1 DCFRS
6 RSGDPRQLHSF
17 PTRRSSDL
25 GLEPQIVADS
35 LLGLLYFLFER
46 FVIQRRMTIM
56 AMTMRLYLPPAP
68 LHFLELSPGERPIVG
83 RVHRTM
89 RQTPIGQIGRA
100 SCREGEQRRVV

>member
-1 DCFRS
+1 SLEPQFTYLIKCV
-6 RSGDPRQLHSF
+6 GVIVAVWVAIK
-17 PTRRSSDL
+17 L

-89 RQTPIGQIGRA
+89 RQTPIGPFANRSSSQK
-100 SCREGEQRRVV
+100 